1 MARHR
6 GGGTGAGGHK
16 WTKLERA
23 VIEKLREILGKA
35 KRSGK
40 YRPHGDYEG
49 APGKHPKIDDDT
61 GLPIER
67 GYVPN
72 PKHRDRGYYD
82 ARRQQWVSRQPRGD
96 PQEILDNSVPNPDSP
111 DRRVGIEPDTGLPVE
126 FRRHLWQPLEDR
138 VREEYHGY
146 VPDATD

>member
-1 MARHR
+1 VARH
-6 GGGTGAGGHK
+6 GGGGRAGGHK

-35 KRSGK
+35 RKGGR

-49 APGKHPKIDDDT
+49 APGKLPKVDPET

-67 GYVPN
+67 RHEPN
-72 PKHRDRGYYD
+72 PKHREQGYRD
-82 ARRQQWVSRQPRGD
+82 PRRNEWVSRQPRGD
-96 PQEILDNSVPNPDSP
+96 PQEILDNSMPNPNSP
-111 DRRVGIEPDTGLPVE
+111 NRRIGIEPGTGLPVE
-126 FRRHLWQPLEDR
+126 FKQHLRQEFKDRIRED
-138 VREEYHGY
+138 YHGF